1 MPERAR
7 LPLGREPVDGASC
20 LIGSCHAI
28 PSRLLTIAWNEEPR
42 LRPPWF
48 SGAAAASFSIIVAT
62 MAVLLTESSRD
73 WRSESESEL
82 QALSIAFRAGTGG
95 VRGARCGTA
104 TEIIRERTAHSSL
117 DSLPSLS
124 SVARHSSPLPPRP
137 SPFAT
142 ILAGDDA
149 SGSSPAGAKAGVGVG
164 RSDAWAELHDQLDQ
178 LNPNRRHPAIDVLNF
193 SNQTLRINSFESG
206 RWLKKRS
213 ITGDV

>member
-1 MPERAR
+1 MAERAR

-28 PSRLLTIAWNEEPR
+28 PSRLLTIAWNAEPR
-42 LRPPWF
+42 LRPPSF
-48 SGAAAASFSIIVAT
+48 SGAAAASSSIIVAS

-117 DSLPSLS
+117 SLS
-124 SVARHSSPLPPRP
+124 RENGGLASSLSQVASRYSSLVGDAHCAPHTRHTQAAHHRSQRVQRRACVLL
-137 SPFAT
+137 
-142 ILAGDDA
+142 LARDSRQRA
-149 SGSSPAGAKAGVGVG
+149 
-164 RSDAWAELHDQLDQ
+164 
-178 LNPNRRHPAIDVLNF
+178 
-193 SNQTLRINSFESG
+193 
-206 RWLKKRS
+206 
-213 ITGDV
+213 

>member
-20 LIGSCHAI
+20 LIGSCQAI

-48 SGAAAASFSIIVAT
+48 SGAAAASSSIIVAT

-104 TEIIRERTAHSSL
+104 TEIIRERTASL
-117 DSLPSLS
+117 VSLS
-124 SVARHSSPLPPRP
+124 RARMAILHLLSRKSHL
-137 SPFAT
+137 AT
-142 ILAGDDA
+142 LVGDAHCAPHTRHTQAAHHRSQRVQRRACVGD
-149 SGSSPAGAKAGVGVG
+149 GV
-164 RSDAWAELHDQLDQ
+164 RQ
-178 LNPNRRHPAIDVLNF
+178 
-193 SNQTLRINSFESG
+193 
-206 RWLKKRS
+206 
-213 ITGDV
+213 

>member
-20 LIGSCHAI
+20 LIGSCQAI

-48 SGAAAASFSIIVAT
+48 PGAAAASSSIIVAT

-82 QALSIAFRAGTGG
+82 QALPIAYAFRAGTGG

-104 TEIIRERTAHSSL
+104 AEITRERHAFMH
-117 DSLPSLS
+117 
-124 SVARHSSPLPPRP
+124 A
-137 SPFAT
+137 
-142 ILAGDDA
+142 
-149 SGSSPAGAKAGVGVG
+149 
-164 RSDAWAELHDQLDQ
+164 LH
-178 LNPNRRHPAIDVLNF
+178 
-193 SNQTLRINSFESG
+193 T
-206 RWLKKRS
+206 
-213 ITGDV
+213 

>member
-1 MPERAR
+1 MAGVPERAR

-20 LIGSCHAI
+20 LIGSCQAI

-48 SGAAAASFSIIVAT
+48 SGAAAASSSIIVAT

-104 TEIIRERTAHSSL
+104 AEINRER
-117 DSLPSLS
+117 
-124 SVARHSSPLPPRP
+124 VVR
-137 SPFAT
+137 
-142 ILAGDDA
+142 G
-149 SGSSPAGAKAGVGVG
+149 
-164 RSDAWAELHDQLDQ
+164 
-178 LNPNRRHPAIDVLNF
+178 
-193 SNQTLRINSFESG
+193 
-206 RWLKKRS
+206 
-213 ITGDV
+213 